1 MFVRACSAEQQPS
14 TPSRRFF
21 CSFRFSFFPR
31 GISRLGMRGFTT
43 VELLIS
49 MAIMGIMVGATLL
62 QMSPVIQQWR
72 ANRAME
78 LVVTQLR
85 WARQSSIAERRNIR
99 VQFIGSDEIKL
110 TREDVPAG
118 QTVVSDLFLG
128 GGVQFMLVP
137 GMPDTPDAFG
147 DTAPIYFNAIA
158 GGPPVMQ
165 FQSDGTLVD
174 GNGNPIN
181 GTVFLG
187 ISNYQS
193 TARAVTVLGATGRAC
208 AFRGTGQGWIR

>member
-1 MFVRACSAEQQPS
+1 MH
-14 TPSRRFF
+14 
-21 CSFRFSFFPR
+21 
-31 GISRLGMRGFTT
+31 GFTT

-78 LVVTQLR
+78 LVVSQLR
-85 WARQSSIAERRNIR
+85 WARQSSIAERRNIQ

-110 TREDVPAG
+110 TRQDVPAG

-128 GGVQFMLVP
+128 GGVQFMLVR
-137 GMPDTPDAFG
+137 DAGYAGCVG